1 MDWILTLG
9 LISGQ
14 LIKIPFGLGGIT
26 LLDLVVIFILILNIK
41 KIDIKALPLF
51 IKTGLLFLSVCLL
64 SLLFTPLHLSIPEY
78 INSFFYILRFGLY
91 LSCGLLIFKNPI
103 KILQISGVS
112 LAILGLLQFIFIPD
126 LRFMEKFGWDPHYF
140 RTVSTFLD
148 PNFLGAYFVI
158 ASLALRNKKIFFA
171 IIYISLFVTFS
182 RSSYLMFLVSFSTF
196 SFLSKSI
203 RLFIVTSILFLGLM
217 GGFWIY
223 TQLVTNPRGID
234 RSASASY
241 RLGTWQQGLNI
252 FGKSPI
258 LGVGF
263 NSYRYAIREHGI
275 EDAQFLNSKG
285 STTND
290 FSLIYVLATTGVLGL
305 AAYLVFLISIL
316 KSRSI
321 IILSLIP
328 GLLVHSIFNNSL
340 FYPFILIWII
350 ILANQKK

>member
-14 LIKIPFGLGGIT
+14 LIKTPFGLGGIT

-41 KIDIKALPLF
+41 KINIKALPLF
-51 IKTGLLFLSVCLL
+51 IKTGLIFLFMCLL
-64 SLLFTPLHLSIPEY
+64 SLLFTPLHLTIPEY
-78 INSFFYILRFGLY
+78 INSFSYSIRFALY
-91 LSCGLLIFKNPI
+91 LFAGLVVFKDSLR
-103 KILQISGVS
+103 ILQISGIS
-112 LAILGLLQFIFIPD
+112 LAILGILQFIFIPD
-126 LRFMEKFGWDPHYF
+126 LRFMEIFGWDPHYF

-148 PNFLGAYFVI
+148 PNFLGAYLVI
-158 ASLALRNKKIFFA
+158 TALALRDKKILFA
-171 IIYISLFVTFS
+171 IIYVAILLTFS
-182 RSSYLMFLVSFSTF
+182 RSSYLMFLVSFLIL
-196 SFLSKSI
+196 SFLSKSM

-223 TQLVTNPRGID
+223 TQLVTIPRGID

-241 RLGTWQQGLNI
+241 RLGTWQQGVNI
-252 FGKSPI
+252 FEESPL

-263 NSYRYAIREHGI
+263 NSYRYAIREYGI
-275 EDAQFLNSKG
+275 GDTQFLNSRG

-305 AAYLVFLISIL
+305 AAYLGFLISIF
-316 KSRSI
+316 KTKSI
-321 IILSLIP
+321 IIISFLA
-328 GLLVHSIFNNSL
+328 GLLVHGIFNNSL
-340 FYPFILIWII
+340 FYPFILIWVI